1 MPNHPFLAG
10 QTYNRQR
17 DIHGRFGGQERGGIA
32 TPTTAQIVFA
42 FTSEAGAAYG
52 YDDRFQPSGVFW
64 YTGEGQVGDM
74 QMVRGNAAIAN
85 HRQQGKLLLFFEAT
99 PSGAIRFLGEAEYL
113 GHHIEQRPDRN
124 GELRNALI
132 FHIGF
137 LPHTPTNTA
146 EQGRNT
152 YLNRTHVPSG
162 LSLTELRTLALE
174 SASDNATPEAKLA
187 NVQVRS
193 EAIRKYA
200 IKRAK
205 GKCEG
210 CKADAPFKAK
220 SGPFLEVHHVFR
232 LADGG
237 PDHPARV
244 VALCPNCHKRAHYAL
259 DADLFNKSLIDW
271 LLENESA

>member
-1 MPNHPFLAG
+1 MSLHPFLVG
-10 QTYNRQR
+10 HTYSRQR
-17 DIHGRFGGQERGGIA
+17 DIHGSFGGQERGGIA
-32 TPTTAQIVFA
+32 TPASVPLVFA

-52 YDDRFQPSGVFW
+52 YEDKFQPTGVFW

-85 HRQQGKLLLFFEAT
+85 HRKQGKQLLFFEST
-99 PSGAIRFLGEAEYL
+99 QSGAVRFLGEAECL

-124 GELRNALI
+124 GELRNAFI

-137 LPHTPTNTA
+137 LPQNPPNIA
-146 EQGRNT
+146 QQGRIT
-152 YLNRTHVPSG
+152 YLNRAHVPAG

-174 SASDNATPEAKLA
+174 CATDNATPEAKIV

-193 EAIRKYA
+193 EAVRRYA
-200 IKRAK
+200 LKRAK

-210 CKADAPFKAK
+210 CKANAPFKSK

-259 DADLFNKSLIDW
+259 DADLFNKSLIEW
-271 LLENESA
+271 LAENELP